1 MPLGT
6 LLWATFGTAA
16 VALSIYAIATRWTE
30 VKHGLSS
37 IGPARAAG
45 SVPLLLLALL
55 CGMFSWRAVLKNLGS
70 PLPAIDGGRIY
81 FVGQLGKY
89 IPGSVLPILAQMQL
103 GRKYGIPRKRSAV
116 ALVSAILVG
125 LITAII
131 VISVAVPWMTE
142 RHHVELRWLL
152 LAVPFALALLNPTA
166 MWAIL
171 GRIPL
176 LKFEDRMGPALSVRN
191 LGAPLAWAAVSWVF
205 YGLHVFLLA
214 GAFHASGGGS
224 LFVVSL
230 GGYAL
235 AWCAGMIAFM
245 LPAGAGARD
254 VTLVFA
260 LSTQLPVGA
269 AVAVAVVSR
278 ALATAGDLG
287 LAALSAVELR
297 SKRSVAL
304 VSTVEEEQQAALARV

>member
-1 MPLGT
+1 M
-6 LLWATFGTAA
+6 LWAIFGTAA
-16 VALSIYAIATRWTE
+16 VGLSSYAIATRWTE
-30 VKHGLSS
+30 VSHGLSS
-37 IGPARAAG
+37 IGPVRAAG
-45 SVPLLLLALL
+45 SVPLLLAALL
-55 CGMFSWRAVLKNLGS
+55 CGMFSWRSVLRNLGS

-103 GRKYGIPRKRSAV
+103 GKKYGIPRKRSAV

-131 VISVAVPWMTE
+131 VIAVAVPWLTE
-142 RHHVELRWLL
+142 RHRVELRWLL
-152 LAVPFALALLNPTA
+152 LAVPFAIALLNPTA

-176 LKFEDRMGPALSVRN
+176 LRFEDRMGPALSVRG
-191 LGAPLAWAAVSWVF
+191 LGVPLAWAAVSWIF
-205 YGLHVFLLA
+205 YGLHIFLLA
-214 GAFHASGGGS
+214 SAFHASGGAS
-224 LFVVSL
+224 LFVVSV

-235 AWCAGMIAFM
+235 AWCAGMVAFM

-260 LSTQLPVGA
+260 LSTKLPVGA

-278 ALATAGDLG
+278 ALTTGCDLG

-297 SKRSVAL
+297 SAGADPPVLASK
-304 VSTVEEEQQAALARV
+304 EEERTPLIKV